1 MGGEISKQTNKNSKM
16 KNGIKSP
23 NKNRNSLQEEENDKT
38 NSMSASNIEVKA
50 KRKKEKI
57 IIVAKNKKSSNQEKK
72 VLELIH
78 KNNKKKEDYQ
88 MIYNIIDK
96 HFFMQTLN
104 AQARNEIIITMS
116 LCRVKKNTTLF
127 KQGSNGNYWYI
138 VHEGQLEKIFD
149 EKKNNNFK

>member
-1 MGGEISKQTNKNSKM
+1 MGGEMTRFETEPNNKNQRKSIE
-16 KNGIKSP
+16 KNDSSRST
-23 NKNRNSLQEEENDKT
+23 KNNTLDQNTDHP
-38 NSMSASNIEVKA
+38 
-50 KRKKEKI
+50 KRKKEKVL
-57 IIVAKNKKSSNQEKK
+57 IVAKNKKSTNHEKK
-72 VLELIH
+72 HLELIH
-78 KNNKKKEDYQ
+78 KNNPNKEDYDL
-88 MIYNIIDK
+88 IYNIIDK

-149 EKKNNNFK
+149 EKKNNNFRKYS